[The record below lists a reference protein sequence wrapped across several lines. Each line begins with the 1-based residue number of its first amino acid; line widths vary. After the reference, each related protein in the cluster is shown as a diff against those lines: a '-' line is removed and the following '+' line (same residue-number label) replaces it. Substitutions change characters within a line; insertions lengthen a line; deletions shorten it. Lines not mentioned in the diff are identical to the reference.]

1 MPNEFVIKNGFQSKG
16 NSIVEGS
23 LTVTSLSATTY
34 QNLPQDIFVS
44 GGTYD
49 NNTGTATFTNTSG
62 GTFNVSGFMTG
73 STSSSFDYGK
83 TYVIANNQQW
93 F

>member
-1 MPNEFVIKNGFQSKG
+1 MNEFVIKNGFQSKG
-16 NSIVEGS
+16 DSIVEGS
-23 LTVTSLSATTY
+23 LTSTTILAATY
-34 QNLPQDIFVS
+34 LNLPQDIYVS

-49 NNTGTATFTNTSG
+49 NNTGTATFSNTSG

-83 TYVIANNQQW
+83 TYAIANNYQW

>member
-1 MPNEFVIKNGFQSKG
+1 MPNEFIIKNGFQSKG
-16 NSIVEGS
+16 NSTVEGS
-23 LTVTSLSATTY
+23 LTVTSISATTF

-62 GTFNVSGFMTG
+62 GTFNVSGFTTG
-73 STSSSFDYGK
+73 GTSSSLTFNE
-83 TYVIANNQQW
+83 VQRIA
-93 F
+93 FLGI